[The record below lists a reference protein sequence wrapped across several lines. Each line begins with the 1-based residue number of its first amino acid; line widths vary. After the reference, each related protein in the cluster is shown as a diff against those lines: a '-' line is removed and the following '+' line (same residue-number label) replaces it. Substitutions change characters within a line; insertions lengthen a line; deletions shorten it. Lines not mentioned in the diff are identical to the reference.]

1 MRLFI
6 KPTFVIP
13 FVVFIVSLLFAYFFS
28 HLGNCNLPIYQ
39 CFNRWDSGLY
49 LDIAK
54 QGHTLF
60 PCDYSVLSPE
70 EHIQWC
76 GNAGW
81 APLYPFLIRIFSTI
95 FQIDYAICA
104 WLLTQVFYFLFLIV
118 IAQLMVESYAFK
130 NWLLVFMASIVPGHI
145 YAQALFPMSL
155 TIFCISLL
163 FYGMF
168 HKRFLL
174 AGIAGFFAVLS
185 YSIGFLLIASL
196 GFYFIT
202 DLILNKRKIELMK
215 HFTVLILT
223 CLGFVSLLLYDYIST
238 GHWDAL
244 FLIQKKYDHHLQNP
258 FVLLKQHIE
267 RLWEYRNEIKI
278 WIEIQT
284 LFTCISV
291 IALVIYLFFKS
302 RLDKPLIF
310 FFIAFAMLMWFMPFS
325 INLDV
330 ALYRNMIV
338 LTPLI
343 FLLKE
348 LKIKY
353 LIMIGLIWLSFSIPM
368 GYLFI
373 KSVLV

>member
-1 MRLFI
+1 
-6 KPTFVIP
+6 
-13 FVVFIVSLLFAYFFS
+13 
-28 HLGNCNLPIYQ
+28 
-39 CFNRWDSGLY
+39 
-49 LDIAK
+49 
-54 QGHTLF
+54 
-60 PCDYSVLSPE
+60 
-70 EHIQWC
+70 
-76 GNAGW
+76 
-81 APLYPFLIRIFSTI
+81 
-95 FQIDYAICA
+95 
-104 WLLTQVFYFLFLIV
+104 
-118 IAQLMVESYAFK
+118 MVESYAFK

-145 YAQALFPMSL
+145 YAHALFPMSL
-155 TIFCISLL
+155 TLFCISML
-163 FYGMF
+163 FYGML
-168 HKRFLL
+168 HKSFLL

-196 GFYFIT
+196 SIFFIT
-202 DLILNKRKIELMK
+202 DLILNKRKIELRK

-223 CLGFVSLLLYDYIST
+223 SLGFVSLLLYDYIST

-258 FVLLKQHIE
+258 FVLFRLHIE
-267 RLWEYRNEIKI
+267 RLWDYRNEIKI

-291 IALVIYLFFKS
+291 IALIVYLLFKS
-302 RLDKPLIF
+302 KMEKPMIF

>member
-1 MRLFI
+1 MRLSI
-6 KPTFVIP
+6 KPTIAIP
-13 FVVFIVSLLFAYFFS
+13 FVVFIVALFYAVFLSY
-28 HLGNCNLPIYQ
+28 LGNCNLPLYQ

-49 LDIAK
+49 LDIVK
-54 QGHTLF
+54 NGHTLF
-60 PCDYSVLSPE
+60 PCDYSVLSPI

-81 APLYPFLIRIFSTI
+81 APLYPLLIKIFSTL
-95 FQIDYAICA
+95 FQIDHAICA
-104 WLLTQVFYFLFLIV
+104 WLLTQIFYLSFLLV
-118 IAQLMVESYAFK
+118 IAQLIIDSYSIK
-130 NWLLVFMASIVPGHI
+130 NWLLMLLTSIVPGHV
-145 YAQALFPMSL
+145 YAQAIFPMSL
-155 TIFCISLL
+155 ALFCISLL
-163 FYGMF
+163 FYGLI
-168 HKRFLL
+168 HKKYIL

-196 GFYFIT
+196 SFYLIT
-202 DLILNKRKIELMK
+202 DLIINKRKIELRK

-223 CLGFVSLLLYDYIST
+223 SVGFVSLLLYDYIST

-258 FVLLKQHIE
+258 FILLKQHIE

-284 LFTCISV
+284 LFTCLSV
-291 IALVIYLFFKS
+291 IVFVFYLPLKS
-302 RLDKPLIF
+302 KLNKPLIF
-310 FFIAFAMLMWFMPFS
+310 FFIAFSMLMWFVPFS

-330 ALYRNMIV
+330 ALYRNMIL

-348 LKIKY
+348 LNVKY

>member
-1 MRLFI
+1 MRLLI

-13 FVVFIVSLLFAYFFS
+13 SVVFIVSLLFALFFS
-28 HLGNCNLPIYQ
+28 YLGNCNLPLYQ

-81 APLYPFLIRIFSTI
+81 APLYPLLIKFFSSI
-95 FQIDYAICA
+95 FQIDLAITA
-104 WLLTQVFYFLFLIV
+104 WLLTQIFYLLFLLV
-118 IAQLMVESYAFK
+118 IAQLMVESFAFK
-130 NWLLVFMASIVPGHI
+130 NWLLVFLASIIPGHI

-155 TIFCISLL
+155 TLFCISLL
-163 FYGMF
+163 FYGML
-168 HKRFLL
+168 HKHFLL

-196 GFYFIT
+196 SIYFIT
-202 DLILNKRKIELMK
+202 DLIINKHKIELRK
-215 HFTVLILT
+215 HITVLGLT
-223 CLGFVSLLLYDYIST
+223 SLGFASLLLYDYIST

-258 FVLLKQHIE
+258 FVLFRLHVE
-267 RLWEYRNEIKI
+267 RLWEYRNELKI
-278 WIEIQT
+278 WIELQT
-284 LFTCISV
+284 LFTCLSV
-291 IALVIYLFFKS
+291 IALNVYLLFKS
-302 RLDKPLIF
+302 KLDKPMTF
-310 FFIAFAMLMWFMPFS
+310 FFIAFASLMWFMPFS

-348 LKIKY
+348 LNIKF
-353 LIMIGLIWLSFSIPM
+353 LILIGLIWLSFSIPM